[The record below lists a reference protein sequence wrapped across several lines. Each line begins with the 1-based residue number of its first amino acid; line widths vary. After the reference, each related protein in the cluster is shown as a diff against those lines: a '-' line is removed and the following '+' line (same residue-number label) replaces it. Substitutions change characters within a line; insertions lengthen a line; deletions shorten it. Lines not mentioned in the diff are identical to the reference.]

1 MRKIYGKYAKDI
13 MRLFYSDIGA
23 TEFFSY
29 VGNKVSLEKAI
40 ATIAILSPDFIVRD
54 NCIFWSVNAGNY
66 DPVKNEMTGFKRV
79 EENRNILSHN
89 RVDIERFYNNF
100 TISQFFHSWE
110 DLPDRSVFAVN
121 ISEEDK
127 RLCLIFAEQIK
138 YYWTIALKEA
148 FPTRSFEFEI
158 GEDILD
164 EYGVCL
170 TFWQTEES
178 WARGILEANEEQN
191 G

>member
-1 MRKIYGKYAKDI
+1 MKKIYGKYSKDI
-13 MRLFYSDIGA
+13 MRLFYSDIGSA
-23 TEFFSY
+23 EFFSY
-29 VGNKVSLEKAI
+29 VGNIVSLEKAI
-40 ATIAILSPDFIVRD
+40 ATIAILSPDFIERD
-54 NCIFWSVNAGNY
+54 NCIFWRDNADDY
-66 DPVKNEMTGFKRV
+66 DPIKNDMVGFKRV
-79 EENRNILSHN
+79 EENKNTISKDKI
-89 RVDIERFYNNF
+89 DIERFYNNF

-110 DLPDRSVFAVN
+110 DLPGRSVFAVN
-121 ISEEDK
+121 LSEEDK
-127 RLCLIFAEQIK
+127 KLCFIFAEQIK

-178 WARGILEANEEQN
+178 RARGILEADEEQK
-191 G
+191 